1 MLRLGTGQATYN
13 YGIVGHRQSRNS
25 RTTAVHVY
33 GRLNLL
39 SIGLHIYLM
48 TKLTL
53 TLILTDPNRAFN

>member
-13 YGIVGHRQSRNS
+13 YGIVGDRQSRNS
-25 RTTAVHVY
+25 RTTAVY

-53 TLILTDPNRAFN
+53 TLILTDPSRAFN